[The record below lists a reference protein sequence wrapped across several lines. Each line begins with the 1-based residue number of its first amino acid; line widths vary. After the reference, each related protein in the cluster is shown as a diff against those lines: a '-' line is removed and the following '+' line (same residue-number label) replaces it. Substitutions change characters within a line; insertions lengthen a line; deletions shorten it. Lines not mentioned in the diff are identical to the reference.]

1 MTLVLQGERRRSFD
15 PQWEITKQQNKLPD
29 DPKADVY
36 GKQGDIML
44 MCLRAYEK
52 GRQDEASDWL
62 EIVDEMSSAGRV
74 GSAYDV
80 QSSGE
85 KEDE

>member
-1 MTLVLQGERRRSFD
+1 MSLVLRGERRRNFEPLWD
-15 PQWEITKQQNKLPD
+15 LTKRQNNLPD

-62 EIVDEMSSAGRV
+62 EIVNEMSAAGRV

>member
-1 MTLVLQGERRRSFD
+1 MSLVLRGERRRNFEPLWD
-15 PQWEITKQQNKLPD
+15 LTKRQNNLPD
-29 DPKADVY
+29 DPKAEVY
-36 GKQGDIML
+36 GKQGDVML
-44 MCLRAYEK
+44 MCLRAYER
-52 GRQDEASDWL
+52 GRDDEASDWL
-62 EIVDEMSSAGRV
+62 EIVNEMGAAGRV